1 MNKGDEYAANAA
13 ECQRMA
19 LAATSEQEMLTWLEI
34 AEHWLHLA
42 AAEQQQQ
49 QQIHAPEKNEKG

>member
-42 AAEQQQQ
+42 AADKRAHEQE
-49 QQIHAPEKNEKG
+49 HCP

>member
-1 MNKGDEYAANAA
+1 MSNGDEFAANAA

-19 LAATSEQEMLTWLEI
+19 MAATNEQEMLTWLEM

-42 AAEQQQQ
+42 AAERQ
-49 QQIHAPEKNEKG
+49 QQIHATEKNEKG

>member
-1 MNKGDEYAANAA
+1 MTKGDEYAANAA

-19 LAATSEQEMLTWLEI
+19 LTTTSEQAMLTWLEM

-42 AAEQQQQ
+42 ATEQQ

>member
-19 LAATSEQEMLTWLEI
+19 LTTTSEQAMLTWLEM

-42 AAEQQQQ
+42 ATEQQQQ
-49 QQIHAPEKNEKG
+49 RTGRSGPG